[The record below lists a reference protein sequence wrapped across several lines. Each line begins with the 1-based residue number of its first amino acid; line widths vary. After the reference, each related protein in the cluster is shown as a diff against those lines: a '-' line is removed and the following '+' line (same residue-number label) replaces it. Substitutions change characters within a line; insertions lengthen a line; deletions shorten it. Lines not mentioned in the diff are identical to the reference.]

1 MHSFA
6 HDFHL
11 RSVQSFLSRR
21 HLGAS
26 LRQGYHLVSLLHDFV
41 RQFQYAPTFAR
52 NFVYESTLI
61 YFDTNSSG
69 HQLFDYMLK
78 HQNHSGMKTLH
89 MQVEGEEELE
99 SVSVLL

>member
-11 RSVQSFLSRR
+11 RSVQSYLSRR
-21 HLGAS
+21 HSVAS
-26 LRQGYHLVSLLHDFV
+26 LNQGYHLVSLLHDFV

-52 NFVYESTLI
+52 NFVYESTLV

-69 HQLFDYMLK
+69 HDLFEYMVTHEK
-78 HQNHSGMKTLH
+78 HSGMKTLH
-89 MQVEGEEELE
+89 MQVDGDEELE
-99 SVSVLL
+99 VV